1 MHPVRIL
8 IVRYMFVCCPSLIR
22 RHLACLTEAVRYIFV
37 TGTFQP
43 FYVRCMYVC
52 SFGFSTGLTFLPPDN
67 KNSYPFHVR
76 RFNPVK
82 CDRDFSFKY
91 IFDTRQQITLDDLLL
106 MFYNC
111 LIFQKGKNNDF
122 LDQSYDD

>member
-1 MHPVRIL
+1 MYSFLLPVVVGMSKI
-8 IVRYMFVCCPSLIR
+8 IR

-43 FYVRCMYVC
+43 FHVRCMYVS

-67 KNSYPFHVR
+67 KKTNSFHVR

-82 CDRDFSFKY
+82 CDRDFKVSNTSL
-91 IFDTRQQITLDDLLL
+91 TRDSKLL
-106 MFYNC
+106 
-111 LIFQKGKNNDF
+111 
-122 LDQSYDD
+122 